1 MEYFYL
7 VGIKVD
13 GKLVSVSPEKT
24 SLSEIHRIQKNL
36 NTAHTK
42 YVAIRCY
49 ELESD

>member
-1 MEYFYL
+1 MKHFYL
-7 VGIKVD
+7 VGIKVN

-24 SLSEIHRIQKNL
+24 TLSEIHKIQTNL
-36 NTAHTK
+36 NTVNTK